1 MYTKEY
7 QAKQNTINWMTLT
20 MIYFLIVLDAGS
32 LRSLCQ
38 YSWVLVKTLPGFRMA
53 TSLCP
58 HMREKERVS
67 SVSPYK
73 DMNLIMRTL
82 MTSSKH
88 NYLLKSPVFGGT
100 FLVVQWL
107 RLCTPNARGLGSIPG
122 QGTRSHMPQLKT
134 LPAETYYSQIY
145 IYF

>member
-1 MYTKEY
+1 
-7 QAKQNTINWMTLT
+7 MTLT
-20 MIYFLIVLDAGS
+20 MIYFLIALGAGS

-67 SVSPYK
+67 SVSLYK
-73 DMNLIMRTL
+73 DMNPIMRTL

-88 NYLLKSPVFGGT
+88 NYLLKSPVFRGI

-107 RLCTPNARGLGSIPG
+107 RLCTPNARGLGSIPI
-122 QGTRSHMPQLKT
+122 QGTRSHLPQLKT
-134 LPAETYYSQIY
+134 LSTETDLLQPNIFFFFLSTIGKWHHSRC
-145 IYF
+145 

>member
-1 MYTKEY
+1 
-7 QAKQNTINWMTLT
+7 MTLT
-20 MIYFLIVLDAGS
+20 MIYFLIALGAGS

-67 SVSPYK
+67 SVSLYK
-73 DMNLIMRTL
+73 DMNPIMRTL

-88 NYLLKSPVFGGT
+88 NSLLKSPVFRGI

-107 RLCTPNARGLGSIPG
+107 RLCTPNARGLGSIPI
-122 QGTRSHMPQLKT
+122 QGTRSHLPQLKT
-134 LPAETYYSQIY
+134 LSTETDLLQPNI
-145 IYF
+145 FFFF

>member
-1 MYTKEY
+1 MFLL
-7 QAKQNTINWMTLT
+7 AKQNTINWMTLT

-73 DMNLIMRTL
+73 DMNLIMRTGHGRTEWFQIGKEVCQGCIL
-82 MTSSKH
+82 SPAYLTYMQSTSCEM
-88 NYLLKSPVFGGT
+88 LTG
-100 FLVVQWL
+100 
-107 RLCTPNARGLGSIPG
+107 
-122 QGTRSHMPQLKT
+122 
-134 LPAETYYSQIY
+134 
-145 IYF
+145 

>member
-1 MYTKEY
+1 
-7 QAKQNTINWMTLT
+7 MTLT
-20 MIYFLIVLDAGS
+20 MIYFLIALGAGS

-67 SVSPYK
+67 SVSLYK
-73 DMNLIMRTL
+73 DMNPIMRTL

-88 NYLLKSPVFGGT
+88 NYLLKSPVSRGI

-107 RLCTPNARGLGSIPG
+107 RLCTPNARGLGSIPI
-122 QGTRSHMPQLKT
+122 QGTRSHLPQLKT
-134 LPAETYYSQIY
+134 LSTETDLLQPNSFFFFKYNWQMTSQ
-145 IYF
+145 